1 MAIRGVKVIPPDL
14 RLLQGRPTN
23 GASIVQMDGECE
35 QPDFLLLPKAIRY
48 WNRYIVP
55 AHWLTRADETK
66 SAIWCN
72 LMAEYEADPEKMI
85 AAKMW
90 QLRGLG
96 SELGFDPVSRTR
108 IGSRKG
114 VKKDALDKYR
124 S

>member
-72 LMAEYEADPEKMI
+72 LMAEYEAATEKMI